1 MRKSPQSDLLSE
13 SVSENSSAS
22 MNWTALELK
31 SCLSGDGRWERSGV
45 VVEVKDLDQY
55 VIRMDGSGR
64 LFVRNRKFL
73 RRIVPYIT
81 QRDKPES
88 GVETGDRSGPAWS
101 QDKGQVVNQGDR

>member
-1 MRKSPQSDLLSE
+1 M
-13 SVSENSSAS
+13 
-22 MNWTALELK
+22 
-31 SCLSGDGRWERSGV
+31 GDGRG

-55 VIRMDGSGR
+55 VIIRMDRSRR
-64 LFVRNRKFL
+64 LSVRKRKFL